1 MKKILTIFATAAMF
15 LGLASCS
22 GDMHNDVSPEIQAL
36 FGSSQSLAGYFLVG
50 DIQSKAW
57 NENDNSLVLSATSG
71 ASGSYE
77 TLVNALGSEAN
88 FAILPTV
95 GTWNGQIGGDK
106 ITSDKLPSGITYEDT
121 DNGNGGRN
129 ATLKGLSK
137 GNVYKL
143 VFDTSSGSIKL
154 SVTEQKTPNYFLLDG
169 YFIRGIGND
178 FNTLNADNLLCNPAK
193 DPSTGDC
200 TYKLSFTATAT
211 EEKLTIARKDWNAGR
226 FGLSADTKFTVDSD
240 EVKLTEKLEKNAIVT
255 GLTSGNIYN
264 IFVKTTVDGTV
275 TLKVEAEKLVFI
287 NKLKIINADDYEGKV
302 VYFLDGALPG
312 NQWDATTPNKA
323 TISNGVG
330 EYEIAKTTYISPFV
344 KLQLICQLDSSDFW
358 ADGNKIG
365 GGEKSVANPKD
376 NAINTLVYD
385 CSSEELKLE

>member
-121 DNGNGGRN
+121 DNGKGGRN

-169 YFIRGIGND
+169 
-178 FNTLNADNLLCNPAK
+178 
-193 DPSTGDC
+193 
-200 TYKLSFTATAT
+200 
-211 EEKLTIARKDWNAGR
+211 
-226 FGLSADTKFTVDSD
+226 
-240 EVKLTEKLEKNAIVT
+240 
-255 GLTSGNIYN
+255 
-264 IFVKTTVDGTV
+264 
-275 TLKVEAEKLVFI
+275 
-287 NKLKIINADDYEGKV
+287 
-302 VYFLDGALPG
+302 
-312 NQWDATTPNKA
+312 
-323 TISNGVG
+323 
-330 EYEIAKTTYISPFV
+330 
-344 KLQLICQLDSSDFW
+344 
-358 ADGNKIG
+358 
-365 GGEKSVANPKD
+365 
-376 NAINTLVYD
+376 
-385 CSSEELKLE
+385 